1 MPLYFSVFKYSLNG
15 KPAVIATIPQSKPDP
30 NRAGYILMFK
40 KKTDVVWN
48 YTGYDPSKYII
59 GYFEENVVYDFSM
72 GVSDNNNNLHYYTNP
87 VSVQMSADDKN
98 MSAELVDLLLWIK
111 KIS

>member
-1 MPLYFSVFKYSLNG
+1 M
-15 KPAVIATIPQSKPDP
+15 IPVS
-30 NRAGYILMFK
+30 
-40 KKTDVVWN
+40 
-48 YTGYDPSKYII
+48 II

-72 GVSDNNNNLHYYTNP
+72 VYRTITIFTLLYQS
-87 VSVQMSADDKN
+87 SVGTMSADDKN